1 MVDDASSRVSA
12 AMRAYWD
19 RPAPR
24 RRFRP
29 TKFPPLRVVESAWD
43 PEPVEFYIEAERA
56 RALLLEVIRRASHDW
71 VLYRT
76 SKRLTQKE
84 VAQSAFIWLF
94 EEKPGHP
101 WYRERDADEREITS
115 FLGICS
121 LLDLD
126 PDYVRKRV
134 KQLTPQQIKTAG
146 RPAERRYKK
155 NGCET
160 VHYQE
165 YSVVDTISLD
175 ELEESYE
182 K

>member
-1 MVDDASSRVSA
+1 VVDTVSRQVTA
-12 AMRAYWD
+12 ALKAFWD
-19 RPAPR
+19 RPVPR
-24 RRFRP
+24 RRVRP
-29 TKFPPLRVVESAWD
+29 KKLPPLRVVESADWD

-56 RALLLEVIRRASHDW
+56 RALLLEIIRRASHDW

-76 SKRLTQKE
+76 SKRLPQKE
-84 VAQSAFIWLF
+84 IAQSAYIWLF
-94 EEKPGHP
+94 EEKKGHP
-101 WYRERDADEREITS
+101 WYRMRDADEREITS

-126 PDYVRKRV
+126 PDYVRQRV
-134 KQLTPQQIKTAG
+134 KKLTPQQIKTAG

-160 VHYQE
+160 VHYVE
-165 YSVVDTISLD
+165 YSVMDTVSL
-175 ELEESYE
+175 ESLEEYE